1 MLEDGVKYGEEDKQR
16 QEESELHKAKP
27 LPILRQA
34 LSERKWVPLSPVG
47 LTNTSRHLA
56 CYRTPA
62 TSLPLLIQSTEGDA
76 VAVYLTITFICKG
89 TANCLRK
96 FMKKTVFISKVG
108 GGSKTNHKMNFSSIP
123 IYMPWGTKQMQLLNF
138 LSEGKNGFIT
148 NKRAPREYKPLVQ
161 GGEQPGQR

>member
-16 QEESELHKAKP
+16 QEESEIHKAKP

-34 LSERKWVPLSPVG
+34 LSERKWVPLSHLG
-47 LTNTSRHLA
+47 LTNTSRRLA

-62 TSLPLLIQSTEGDA
+62 TLLPLLIQSTEGDA

-96 FMKKTVFISKVG
+96 FMKKKLFLFQRLG
-108 GGSKTNHKMNFSSIP
+108 RAA
-123 IYMPWGTKQMQLLNF
+123 KQTI
-138 LSEGKNGFIT
+138 K
-148 NKRAPREYKPLVQ
+148 
-161 GGEQPGQR
+161 